1 MYIIRYRWVSI
12 ANQKTM
18 FIKTTTKL
26 LWWLIFTILLEVF
39 LILYFD
45 WKELVSIPNMCVL
58 VHQIDARFCTES
70 VCLAGCYSRHW
81 TVYCDSQG
89 ICDIYQIT
97 LKKNLKSTGWINLY
111 KSAQNIFF
119 LYFESIIVKEAKG
132 FIL

>member
-1 MYIIRYRWVSI
+1 
-12 ANQKTM
+12 
-18 FIKTTTKL
+18 
-26 LWWLIFTILLEVF
+26 
-39 LILYFD
+39 
-45 WKELVSIPNMCVL
+45 MCVL

-97 LKKNLKSTGWINLY
+97 LKKKFKKYRLNKFIF
-111 KSAQNIFF
+111 SAQNIFF